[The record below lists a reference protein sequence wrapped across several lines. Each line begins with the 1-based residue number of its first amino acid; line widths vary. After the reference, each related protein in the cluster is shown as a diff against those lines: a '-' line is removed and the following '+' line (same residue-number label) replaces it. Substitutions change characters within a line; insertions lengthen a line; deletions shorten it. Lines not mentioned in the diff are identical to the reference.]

1 MYAKRRRC
9 RTKGETTW
17 LIMRVMNRK
26 WAESLCTYTSRG
38 GCARRFAE
46 TGYLITSRGSRAGYR
61 RSKQYLTFLFS
72 SFLSFKKPLFHEF
85 LKFTSNYSENNW
97 RCSTRHRVAWI
108 KQSRLSDKSFAFDWK
123 LNGLKDASVDA
134 LNIFNRSNI
143 VGRMGYLLFTPISPA
158 PVSPLNATNFE

>member
-46 TGYLITSRGSRAGYR
+46 TGYLITSRGSRACYR

-123 LNGLKDASVDA
+123 LNWVERRLCRRVKYFQSFKHRWENGL
-134 LNIFNRSNI
+134 
-143 VGRMGYLLFTPISPA
+143 SPFHSA